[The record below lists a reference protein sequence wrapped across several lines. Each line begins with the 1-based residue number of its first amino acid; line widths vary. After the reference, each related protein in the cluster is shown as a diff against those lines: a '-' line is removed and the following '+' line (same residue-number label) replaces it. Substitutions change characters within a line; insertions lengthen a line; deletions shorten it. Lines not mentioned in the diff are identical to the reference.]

1 MNRHV
6 LSILVDNNAGVLSR
20 IAGLFTRRG
29 YNISSLSVGETQD
42 EKISRITIVVFCDDM
57 VIEQIIKQVD
67 KLIDVIRVLELS
79 SDKGI
84 FRELALIKV
93 YAPPEKR
100 ADIINIVDIFRA
112 NIVDVATET
121 LTIEITGE
129 QTKIEAFKSLIEDFG
144 IKEIVRTGMTGLCR
158 GNNPIKNTRKNF

>member
-42 EKISRITIVVFCDDM
+42 EKVSRITIVVFCDDL
-57 VIEQIIKQVD
+57 VIEQIVKQVD
-67 KLIDVIRVLELS
+67 KLVDVIRVIELNNER
-79 SDKGI
+79 GI

-93 YAPPEKR
+93 SAPPEKR

-129 QTKIEAFKSLIEDFG
+129 QNKIEAFKSLIADFG

-158 GNNPIKNTRKNF
+158 GNNPIKNTRN

>member
-42 EKISRITIVVFCDDM
+42 EKISRITIVVFCDDL

-67 KLIDVIRVLELS
+67 KLVDVIRVIEL
-79 SDKGI
+79 DNEKGI

-93 YAPPEKR
+93 AAPPEKR

-112 NIVDVATET
+112 NIVDVATEA
-121 LTIEITGE
+121 LIIEITGE

-144 IKEIVRTGMTGLCR
+144 IIEIVRTGMTGLCR
-158 GNNPIKNTRKNF
+158 GNNPIRNDRN

>member
-67 KLIDVIRVLELS
+67 KLVDVIRVIEL
-79 SDKGI
+79 DNEKGI

-93 YAPPEKR
+93 AAPPEKR

-112 NIVDVATET
+112 NIVDVATEA

-129 QTKIEAFKSLIEDFG
+129 QTKIEAFKNLIEDFG
-144 IKEIVRTGMTGLCR
+144 IMEIVRTGMTGLCR
-158 GNNPIKNTRKNF
+158 GNNPIRNDRN

>member
-42 EKISRITIVVFCDDM
+42 EKVSRITIVVFCDDL
-57 VIEQIIKQVD
+57 VIEQIVKQVD
-67 KLIDVIRVLELS
+67 KLVDVIRVIELNNER
-79 SDKGI
+79 GI

-93 YAPPEKR
+93 SAPPEKR

-129 QTKIEAFKSLIEDFG
+129 QNKIEAFKSLIADFG
-144 IKEIVRTGMTGLCR
+144 IKEFVRTGMTGLCR
-158 GNNPIKNTRKNF
+158 GNNPIKNTRN